1 MVRNKNACE
10 LKYTHVSDE
19 KTKMYQSNTFVIDNV
34 QEFKEFG
41 YGMQKCQFPPVKY
54 ITWNSVVH

>member
-10 LKYTHVSDE
+10 LQNLPDE
-19 KTKMYQSNTFVIDNV
+19 KHKMYEWKNTFVIDNV

-41 YGMQKCQFPPVKY
+41 YDMQKCQFPPVKY
-54 ITWNSVVH
+54 ITRNSAVP